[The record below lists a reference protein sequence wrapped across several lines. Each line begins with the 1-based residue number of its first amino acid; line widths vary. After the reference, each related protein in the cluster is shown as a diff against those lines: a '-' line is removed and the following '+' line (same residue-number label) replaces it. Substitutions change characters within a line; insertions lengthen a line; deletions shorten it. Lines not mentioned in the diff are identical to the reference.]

1 MKRSLHDR
9 LTVGL
14 TGGAPLYPLVV
25 LFGLNAVDELDR
37 AALNVLTP
45 EIRDHFGLSLSGVLA
60 LVALVEVG
68 AIVLGLPLAFWADR
82 RSRVRIATGGA
93 ALWGGFSLLT
103 GLAPNLAVLAVAR
116 AGAGM
121 GRAVNTPTHFSLL
134 ADYYPTTVRP
144 KVYGV
149 HRSANSTGQILGPI
163 IGGFL
168 ALFLGWRA
176 PFVLFTVPTVV
187 FVILALRLREPARG
201 AEERRALG
209 AAEDVA
215 LTEETAPRFGE
226 GVRLL
231 WGVRSLRRI
240 WYSLPFVAG
249 VIFVGLGA
257 LFSIFY
263 EEEFGLNEAQRGLV
277 SGVTEPFQILGLLVG
292 IPVANKLMRRDP
304 ALVLRLL
311 ALMGV
316 VISSAFAGLALAPT
330 LPVVIGLH
338 LFIAGVGAILQPG
351 AYALVSLV
359 TPPRARSLG
368 FALGAVWIL
377 PGLAAFPV
385 IGAVADS
392 YGVRRALLVLVPL
405 LLIGGFILA
414 SAGKFLNADIVRTR
428 TASLARSEA
437 LLARQRGE
445 SKLLVVRGLDVA
457 YDGTQVLF
465 GVDFEVGQGEIVAL
479 LGTNGAGKSTLLRA
493 ISGLVEPTAGVV
505 VLDGVDLTGVAPHH
519 VAGMGVAQVPGGKG
533 VFPSLTV
540 AENLRVATWGRHL
553 RGAAAEA
560 AAREAMAHFP
570 VLGRRLD
577 QPAGTL
583 SGGEQQMLA
592 LAQAFVSHPRLLLVD
607 ELSLGLAPAV
617 VGRLL
622 EVIRD
627 IRDRG
632 TTVVLVEQSV
642 TTALALAD
650 VAYFMEKGEIRF
662 RGPAAELAARPDLL
676 RAVFLRPVPPA
687 ASPPRLGP
695 TPGSPTER
703 SSGGVEPQA
712 PPERGAPAPRPA
724 VPAVQSALAVEGV
737 TKRFGAVVALDG
749 VSLSVPP
756 GRILGVIGPNGAG
769 KTTLFDA
776 ISGFLVPDGGRVSL
790 GGVDVTR
797 LSPDRRAR
805 LGLGRSFQDA
815 RLFPS
820 LTVAEALAL
829 ALERKVEVRDP
840 LATALGLRA
849 AARSERCVASR
860 VSEIIE
866 RMGLGTYADSF
877 VSELSTGTRR
887 LVDLACVLAHE
898 PAVLLL
904 DEPSSGIAQRE
915 AEALGPVLV
924 DIRDQTGAALVVI
937 EHDLPLVSGIAEEM
951 VALDLGGV
959 LARGTPAEVL
969 ADPLVM
975 AAYLGAPRA

>member
-1 MKRSLHDR
+1 MSWRERLRER

-14 TGGAPLYPLVV
+14 TGGAPLYPLIV

-82 RSRVRIATGGA
+82 RSRVRIATAGA
-93 ALWGGFSLLT
+93 TLWGGFSLLT
-103 GLAPNLAVLAVAR
+103 GLAPSLAVLAVAR

-149 HRSANSTGQILGPI
+149 HRSANSTGQILGPLV
-163 IGGFL
+163 GGML
-168 ALFLGWRA
+168 ALVLGWRA
-176 PFVLFTVPTVV
+176 PFVLFAVPTAV
-187 FVILALRLREPARG
+187 FILLALRLREPVRG

-215 LTEETAPRFGE
+215 LTEEIAPRFGE

-231 WGVRSLRRI
+231 WNVRSLRRI

-257 LFSIFY
+257 LFSLFY

-277 SGVTEPFQILGLLVG
+277 AAVTEPFQILGLLVG

-316 VISSAFAGLALAPT
+316 IISSAFAGLALAPT

-338 LFIAGVGAILQPG
+338 LFIAGVGAVLQPG

-368 FALGAVWIL
+368 FAVGAAWIL
-377 PGLAAFPV
+377 PGLVAFPV
-385 IGAVADS
+385 IGNVADT

-405 LLIGGFILA
+405 LLVGGFILA
-414 SAGKFLNADIVRTR
+414 SAGKFLNADIVRSR
-428 TASLARSEA
+428 TASLARAEA
-437 LLARQRGE
+437 LLARRRGE

-465 GVDFEVGQGEIVAL
+465 GVDFEVAEGEIVAL

-493 ISGLVEPTAGVV
+493 ISGLVEPAAGVV

-540 AENLRVATWGRHL
+540 AENLRVATWGQGL
-553 RGAAAEA
+553 RGPVAETAAD
-560 AAREAMAHFP
+560 EAMAHFP
-570 VLGRRLD
+570 VLRLRLG
-577 QPAGTL
+577 QAAGTL

-592 LAQAFVSHPRLLLVD
+592 LAQAFVSRPRLLLVD

-617 VGRLL
+617 VSRLL
-622 EVIRD
+622 EVIRA

-642 TTALALAD
+642 TTALELAD

-662 RGPAAELAARPDLL
+662 RGPAAELAERPDLL
-676 RAVFLRPVPPA
+676 RAVFLRAAGGDRHPPA
-687 ASPPRLGP
+687 TVVDSQARPAL
-695 TPGSPTER
+695 
-703 SSGGVEPQA
+703 GVE
-712 PPERGAPAPRPA
+712 G
-724 VPAVQSALAVEGV
+724 L
-737 TKRFGAVVALDG
+737 TKRFGAVVALDD
-749 VSLSVPP
+749 VSLAVAP
-756 GRILGVIGPNGAG
+756 GRILGIIGPNGAG

-776 ISGFLVPDGGRVSL
+776 ISGFVVPDGGRVL
-790 GGVDVTR
+790 LDGHDVTR
-797 LSPDRRAR
+797 RGPDQRAR

-820 LTVAEALAL
+820 LTVTEAIGL
-829 ALERKVEVRDP
+829 ALERSVEVRDP
-840 LATALGLRA
+840 LAIALGLRA
-849 AARSERCVASR
+849 VARSERCVAGR
-860 VSEIIE
+860 VSEIID
-866 RMGLGTYADSF
+866 RMGLGAYADSF

-937 EHDLPLVSGIAEEM
+937 EHDIPLVSGIAEEM
-951 VALDLGGV
+951 VALDLGRV

-969 ADPLVM
+969 ADPLVT

>member
-1 MKRSLHDR
+1 
-9 LTVGL
+9 
-14 TGGAPLYPLVV
+14 
-25 LFGLNAVDELDR
+25 
-37 AALNVLTP
+37 
-45 EIRDHFGLSLSGVLA
+45 GLSLSGVLA

-103 GLAPNLAVLAVAR
+103 GLAPSLAVLALAR

-134 ADYYPTTVRP
+134 ADYYPTSVRP

-149 HRSANSTGQILGPI
+149 HRSANSTGQILGPL
-163 IGGFL
+163 IGGVL
-168 ALFLGWRA
+168 ALWLGWRA
-176 PFVLFTVPTVV
+176 PFVLFAVPTAV
-187 FVILALRLREPARG
+187 FVVLALRLREPTRG

-209 AAEDVA
+209 ASEDVA

-277 SGVTEPFQILGLLVG
+277 SAITEPFQILGLLVG

-311 ALMGV
+311 ALMGL

-377 PGLAAFPV
+377 PGLVAFPV

-428 TASLARSEA
+428 TASLARAEA
-437 LLARQRGE
+437 LLARRRGE

-493 ISGLVEPTAGVV
+493 VSGLVEPAAGVV
-505 VLDGVDLTGVAPHH
+505 VLDGADLTGVAPHH
-519 VAGMGVAQVPGGKG
+519 VAGMGVAHVPGGKG

-540 AENLRVATWGRHL
+540 AENLRVATWGRRL
-553 RGAAAEA
+553 RGAEAEA
-560 AAREAMAHFP
+560 AAEEALTHFP
-570 VLGRRLD
+570 MLHLRLD

-592 LAQAFVSHPRLLLVD
+592 LAQAFVSRPRLLLVD

-617 VGRLL
+617 VAHLL
-622 EVIRD
+622 DVIRA

-676 RAVFLRPVPPA
+676 RAVFLRPGLGIGPGAGTSVRPEAEGPP
-687 ASPPRLGP
+687 
-695 TPGSPTER
+695 
-703 SSGGVEPQA
+703 
-712 PPERGAPAPRPA
+712 
-724 VPAVQSALAVEGV
+724 ALAVEGL

-749 VSLSVPP
+749 VSLSLPP

-776 ISGFLVPDGGRVSL
+776 VSGFLVPEAGRVSL
-790 GGVDVTR
+790 GGRDITR
-797 LSPDRRAR
+797 LGPDRRAR

-820 LTVAEALAL
+820 LTVSEALAL
-829 ALERKVEVRDP
+829 ALERTVEVRDP

-849 AARSERCVASR
+849 VARSERCVAAR
-860 VSEIIE
+860 VSEIID
-866 RMGLGTYADSF
+866 RMGLGAYADSF

-898 PAVLLL
+898 PTVLLL

-951 VALDLGGV
+951 VALDLGRV

-969 ADPLVM
+969 ADPLVT

>member
-1 MKRSLHDR
+1 MSRRERLRNR

-14 TGGAPLYPLVV
+14 TGGAPLYPLIV

-45 EIRDHFGLSLSGVLA
+45 EIRDHFGLSLSGVLS

-68 AIVLGLPLAFWADR
+68 AIILGLPLAFWADR
-82 RSRVRIATGGA
+82 RSRVRIARTGA
-93 ALWGGFSLLT
+93 TLWGGFSLLT
-103 GLAPNLAVLAVAR
+103 GLAPNLGVLAVAR

-149 HRSANSTGQILGPI
+149 HRSANSVGQIVGPLLG
-163 IGGFL
+163 GVM

-176 PFVLFTVPTVV
+176 PFLLFAVPTAV
-187 FVILALRLREPARG
+187 FVVLARRLKEPTRG

-209 AAEDVA
+209 ASEDVA

-231 WGVRSLRRI
+231 WSVRSLRRI

-257 LFSIFY
+257 LFSLFY

-277 SGVTEPFQILGLLVG
+277 SAITEPFQIVGLLVG
-292 IPVANKLMRRDP
+292 IPLANKLMRRDP

-311 ALMGV
+311 AVMGL

-338 LFIAGVGAILQPG
+338 LFVAGVGAVLQPG

-368 FALGAVWIL
+368 FALGGAFVL
-377 PGLAAFPV
+377 PGLIAFPV

-392 YGVRRALLVLVPL
+392 YGVRKALLVLVPL
-405 LLIGGFILA
+405 LVIGGFILA
-414 SAGKFLNADIVRTR
+414 SAGKFLNADIVRSR
-428 TASLARSEA
+428 TASLARAEA
-437 LLARQRGE
+437 LLARRRGE
-445 SKLLVVRGLDVA
+445 AKLLVVRGLDVD

-465 GVDFEVGQGEIVAL
+465 GVDFEVGEGEIVAL

-493 ISGLVEPTAGVV
+493 ISGLIEPSAGVV

-540 AENLRVATWGRHL
+540 AENLRVAAWGQHL
-553 RGAAAEA
+553 RGPEADAAMTEA
-560 AAREAMAHFP
+560 TVHFP
-570 VLGRRLD
+570 VLRQRLD

-592 LAQAFVSHPRLLLVD
+592 LAQAFVSRPRLLLVD

-622 EVIRD
+622 EVIRE

-650 VAYFMEKGEIRF
+650 VAFFMEKGEIRF

-676 RAVFLRPVPPA
+676 RAVFLRPVPLA
-687 ASPPRLGP
+687 ASPP
-695 TPGSPTER
+695 
-703 SSGGVEPQA
+703 A
-712 PPERGAPAPRPA
+712 PSPRPA
-724 VPAVQSALAVEGV
+724 GPALPAVLEVEGL
-737 TKRFGAVVALDG
+737 TKRFGAVVALDEA
-749 VSLSVPP
+749 SLSVPP
-756 GRILGVIGPNGAG
+756 GRILGIIGPNGAG

-776 ISGFLVPDGGRVSL
+776 ISGFLVPDAGRVVLGGR
-790 GGVDVTR
+790 DVTR
-797 LSPDRRAR
+797 LGPDRRAR

-820 LTVAEALAL
+820 LTVAEAVGL

-840 LATALGLRA
+840 LAIALGLRTV
-849 AARSERCVASR
+849 ARSERCVADR

-866 RMGLGTYADSF
+866 RMGLGGYADSF

-898 PAVLLL
+898 PTVLLL

-951 VALDLGGV
+951 VALDLGRV

-969 ADPLVM
+969 ADPLVT

>member
-1 MKRSLHDR
+1 VSRRQRLHDR
-9 LTVGL
+9 LSAGL
-14 TGGAPLYPLVV
+14 TGGAPLYPLLV

-37 AALNVLTP
+37 SALNVLTP

-82 RSRVRIATGGA
+82 RSRVRIATAGA

-103 GLAPNLAVLAVAR
+103 GLAPSLAVLAVAR

-149 HRSANSTGQILGPI
+149 HRSANSTGQILGPVL
-163 IGGFL
+163 GGVL
-168 ALFLGWRA
+168 ALFFGWRA
-176 PFVLFTVPTVV
+176 PFVLFAVPTAV
-187 FVILALRLREPARG
+187 FVVLALRLREPTRG

-215 LTEETAPRFGE
+215 LTEEPAPRFGE

-277 SGVTEPFQILGLLVG
+277 SAITEPFQILGLLVG

-330 LPVVIGLH
+330 LPVVVALH
-338 LFIAGVGAILQPG
+338 LFISGVGAVLQPG

-368 FALGAVWIL
+368 FALGAVWVL
-377 PGLAAFPV
+377 PGLVAFPV

-414 SAGKFLNADIVRTR
+414 SAGRFLNADIVRTR
-428 TASLARSEA
+428 TASLARAEA
-437 LLARQRGE
+437 LLARRRGE

-493 ISGLVEPTAGVV
+493 ISGVVEPGAGVV

-519 VAGMGVAQVPGGKG
+519 VAGLGVAHVPGGKG

-540 AENLRVATWGRHL
+540 AENLRVATWGQRL
-553 RGAAAEA
+553 RGAEAEA
-560 AAREAMAHFP
+560 AAGEAIAHFP
-570 VLGRRLD
+570 MLRLRLD

-592 LAQAFVSHPRLLLVD
+592 LAQAFVSRPRLLLVD

-622 EVIRD
+622 EVIGA

-676 RAVFLRPVPPA
+676 RAVFLRPGPA
-687 ASPPRLGP
+687 REGP
-695 TPGSPTER
+695 APVAAVRPSADGSP
-703 SSGGVEPQA
+703 
-712 PPERGAPAPRPA
+712 
-724 VPAVQSALAVEGV
+724 ALAVEDL

-776 ISGFLVPDGGRVSL
+776 VSGFLVPDDGRVSL
-790 GGVDVTR
+790 GGRDVTG
-797 LSPDRRAR
+797 LGPDRRAR

-840 LATALGLRA
+840 LAIALGLRA
-849 AARSERCVASR
+849 VARSERCVADR
-860 VSEIIE
+860 VSGIID
-866 RMGLGTYADSF
+866 RMGLGAYADSF

-898 PAVLLL
+898 PTVLLL

-924 DIRDQTGAALVVI
+924 GIRDQTGAALVVI

-951 VALDLGGV
+951 VALDLGRV

-969 ADPLVM
+969 ADPQVT
-975 AAYLGAPRA
+975 AAYMGASRA

>member
-1 MKRSLHDR
+1 VTIVTRRERLRDR

-60 LVALVEVG
+60 LVSLVEVG

-103 GLAPNLAVLAVAR
+103 GLAPSMAVLAVAR
-116 AGAGM
+116 AGAGI

-149 HRSANSTGQILGPI
+149 HRSANSTGQIVGPVV
-163 IGGFL
+163 GGLL
-168 ALFLGWRA
+168 ALFFGWRA
-176 PFVLFTVPTVV
+176 PFVLFAVPTVV
-187 FVILALRLREPARG
+187 FVVLALRLREPARG

-277 SGVTEPFQILGLLVG
+277 SGITEPFQILGLLVG

-304 ALVLRLL
+304 SLVLRLL

-377 PGLAAFPV
+377 PGLAAFPI

-428 TASLARSEA
+428 TASLARAEA
-437 LLARQRGE
+437 LLARRRGE
-445 SKLLVVRGLDVA
+445 SKLLMVRGLEVA

-465 GVDFEVGQGEIVAL
+465 GVDFEAGQGEIVAL

-540 AENLRVATWGRHL
+540 AENLRVATWGQHL

-560 AAREAMAHFP
+560 AASEAMAHFP
-570 VLGRRLD
+570 VLGLRLD

-592 LAQAFVSHPRLLLVD
+592 LAQAFVSRPRLLLVD

-622 EVIRD
+622 EVIRV

-676 RAVFLRPVPPA
+676 RAVFLRAVPP
-687 ASPPRLGP
+687 G
-695 TPGSPTER
+695 
-703 SSGGVEPQA
+703 
-712 PPERGAPAPRPA
+712 RGAPAPHPA
-724 VPAVQSALAVEGV
+724 VPALQPALEVEDL

-749 VSLSVPP
+749 VALSVPP

-776 ISGFLVPDGGRVSL
+776 VSGFLVPDGGRVAL
-790 GGVDVTR
+790 GGIDVTR

-849 AARSERCVASR
+849 VARSERCVADR
-860 VSEIIE
+860 VSGIIE
-866 RMGLGTYADSF
+866 RMGLVAYADSF

-898 PAVLLL
+898 PTVLLL

-915 AEALGPVLV
+915 AEALGPLLV

-969 ADPLVM
+969 ADPLVA
-975 AAYLGAPRA
+975 AAYMGAPRA

>member
-1 MKRSLHDR
+1 MTRRERLRDR

-14 TGGAPLYPLVV
+14 TGGAPLYPLIV

-103 GLAPNLAVLAVAR
+103 GLAPSLAVLAVAR

-149 HRSANSTGQILGPI
+149 HRSANSTGQILGPVV
-163 IGGFL
+163 GGAV
-168 ALFLGWRA
+168 ALWLGWRA
-176 PFVLFTVPTVV
+176 PFVLFAVPTAV
-187 FVILALRLREPARG
+187 FVLLALRLREPPRG
-201 AEERRALG
+201 AEERRAVG

-215 LTEETAPRFGE
+215 LTEEAAPRFGE

-292 IPVANKLMRRDP
+292 IPVANRLMRRDP

-311 ALMGV
+311 ALMGL
-316 VISSAFAGLALAPT
+316 VISSAFAGLALART

-338 LFIAGVGAILQPG
+338 LFIAGVGAVLQPG

-377 PGLAAFPV
+377 PGLVAFPV

-405 LLIGGFILA
+405 LLVGGFILA

-428 TASLARSEA
+428 TASLARAEA
-437 LLARQRGE
+437 LLARRRGE

-465 GVDFEVGQGEIVAL
+465 GVDFEVEEGEIVAL

-493 ISGLVEPTAGVV
+493 VSGLVEPAAGVV

-519 VAGMGVAQVPGGKG
+519 VAGMGVAQVPGGRG

-540 AENLRVATWGRHL
+540 AENLRVATWGQRL
-553 RGAAAEA
+553 RGPEAEA
-560 AAREAMAHFP
+560 AAAQAISHFP
-570 VLGRRLD
+570 VLRLRLD

-592 LAQAFVSHPRLLLVD
+592 LAQAFVSRPRLLLVD

-622 EVIRD
+622 EVIRA

-676 RAVFLRPVPPA
+676 RAVFLRPGSASQRSAPFSPSPSTGGPPA
-687 ASPPRLGP
+687 LR
-695 TPGSPTER
+695 
-703 SSGGVEPQA
+703 
-712 PPERGAPAPRPA
+712 
-724 VPAVQSALAVEGV
+724 VEGL

-749 VSLSVPP
+749 VTLSVPP
-756 GRILGVIGPNGAG
+756 GRILGIIGPNGAG

-776 ISGFLVPDGGRVSL
+776 ISGFLVPDDGRVSL
-790 GGVDVTR
+790 GGRDVTR
-797 LSPDRRAR
+797 LAPDRRAR

-815 RLFPS
+815 RLFPALS
-820 LTVAEALAL
+820 VSETIALAF
-829 ALERKVEVRDP
+829 ERHVEIRDP
-840 LATALGLRA
+840 
-849 AARSERCVASR
+849 V
-860 VSEIIE
+860 
-866 RMGLGTYADSF
+866 
-877 VSELSTGTRR
+877 
-887 LVDLACVLAHE
+887 
-898 PAVLLL
+898 
-904 DEPSSGIAQRE
+904 
-915 AEALGPVLV
+915 
-924 DIRDQTGAALVVI
+924 
-937 EHDLPLVSGIAEEM
+937 
-951 VALDLGGV
+951 
-959 LARGTPAEVL
+959 
-969 ADPLVM
+969 
-975 AAYLGAPRA
+975 

>member
-1 MKRSLHDR
+1 VSRMQRLRDR
-9 LTVGL
+9 LTVGV
-14 TGGAPLYPLVV
+14 TGGAPLYPLIV

-37 AALNVLTP
+37 AALNVLAP

-60 LVALVEVG
+60 LVSLVEVG
-68 AIVLGLPLAFWADR
+68 AILIGLPLAFFADR

-93 ALWGGFSLLT
+93 GLWGGFSLLT
-103 GLAPNLAVLAVAR
+103 GLAPNLGVLAVAR
-116 AGAGM
+116 AGAGI
-121 GRAVNTPTHFSLL
+121 GRAVNTPTHFSLI
-134 ADYYPTTVRP
+134 ADYYPTSVRP

-149 HRSANSTGQILGPI
+149 HRSANSTGQILGPLA
-163 IGGFL
+163 GGVL
-168 ALFLGWRA
+168 ALFFGWRA
-176 PFVLFTVPTVV
+176 PFVLFAVPTAV
-187 FVILALRLREPARG
+187 FVVLALRLREPPRG

-209 AAEDVA
+209 AEEDVA

-263 EEEFGLNEAQRGLV
+263 EQEFGLNEAQRGLV
-277 SGVTEPFQILGLLVG
+277 SAVTEPFQILGLLVG
-292 IPVANKLMRRDP
+292 IPVANRLMKRDP

-311 ALMGV
+311 ALMGLI
-316 VISSAFAGLALAPT
+316 ISSAFAGLALAPT

-338 LFIAGVGAILQPG
+338 LFISGVGAILQPG

-368 FALGAVWIL
+368 FALGAVWVL
-377 PGLAAFPV
+377 PGLVAFPV
-385 IGAVADS
+385 IGSVADS

-405 LLIGGFILA
+405 LLVGGFILA

-428 TASLARSEA
+428 TASLARAEA
-437 LLARQRGE
+437 LLARRRGE

-465 GVDFEVGQGEIVAL
+465 GVDFEVGEGEIVAL

-493 ISGLVEPTAGVV
+493 ISGLVEPAAGVV
-505 VLDGVDLTGVAPHH
+505 VLDGIDLTGVAPHH

-533 VFPSLTV
+533 IFPSLTV
-540 AENLRVATWGRHL
+540 AENLRVATWGQGL
-553 RGAAAEA
+553 RGPAAETA
-560 AAREAMAHFP
+560 ADEAMGHFP
-570 VLGRRLD
+570 VLRSRLD
-577 QPAGTL
+577 QLAGTL

-592 LAQAFVSHPRLLLVD
+592 LAQAFVSRPRLLLVD

-617 VGRLL
+617 VNRLL
-622 EVIRD
+622 EVIRT
-627 IRDRG
+627 IRDQG

-662 RGPAAELAARPDLL
+662 RGPAAELAERPDLL
-676 RAVFLRPVPPA
+676 RAVFLRGSPERERPAPPTGVGTAAA
-687 ASPPRLGP
+687 AS
-695 TPGSPTER
+695 GSPVLE
-703 SSGGVEPQA
+703 
-712 PPERGAPAPRPA
+712 
-724 VPAVQSALAVEGV
+724 VEGL
-737 TKRFGAVVALDG
+737 TKRFGAVVALDD
-749 VSLSVPP
+749 VSLAVPP

-776 ISGFLVPDGGRVSL
+776 ISGFVTLDGGRVRL
-790 GGVDVTR
+790 DGQDVTR
-797 LSPDRRAR
+797 LGPDRRAR
-805 LGLGRSFQDA
+805 RGLGRSFQDA

-820 LTVAEALAL
+820 LTVTEAVGL

-840 LATALGLRA
+840 LAAALGLRA
-849 AARSERCVASR
+849 VARSERCVAGR
-860 VSEIIE
+860 VSEIID
-866 RMGLGTYADSF
+866 RMGLGAFADSF

-898 PAVLLL
+898 PTVLLL

-951 VALDLGGV
+951 VALDLGRL

-969 ADPLVM
+969 ADPHVT
-975 AAYLGAPRA
+975 AAYMGAPRA

>member
-1 MKRSLHDR
+1 LTNRRERLRDR
-9 LTVGL
+9 LTAGV

-37 AALNVLTP
+37 SALNVLTP

-82 RSRVRIATGGA
+82 KSRVRIATGGA

-103 GLAPNLAVLAVAR
+103 GLAPSLFVLAVAR

-134 ADYYPTTVRP
+134 ADYYPTTVRS

-149 HRSANSTGQILGPI
+149 HRSANSTGQILGPVV
-163 IGGFL
+163 GGVL

-176 PFVLFTVPTVV
+176 PFVLFAVPTAV
-187 FVILALRLREPARG
+187 FVVLALRLREPARG

-209 AAEDVA
+209 ATEDVA

-277 SGVTEPFQILGLLVG
+277 SAVTEPFQILGLLIG

-311 ALMGV
+311 AVMGV
-316 VISSAFAGLALAPT
+316 VISSAFAGLAVAPT

-338 LFIAGVGAILQPG
+338 LFISGVGAVLQPG

-368 FALGAVWIL
+368 FALGAVWVL
-377 PGLAAFPV
+377 PGLVAFPV

-414 SAGKFLNADIVRTR
+414 SAGKFINADIVRTR

-437 LLARQRGE
+437 LLARRRGE

-457 YDGTQVLF
+457 YDSTQVLF
-465 GVDFEVGQGEIVAL
+465 GVDFEVGEGEIVAL

-493 ISGLVEPTAGVV
+493 ISGVVEPTAGVV

-519 VAGMGVAQVPGGKG
+519 VAGLGVAHVPGGKG

-540 AENLRVATWGRHL
+540 AENLRVATWGQRL

-560 AAREAMAHFP
+560 AAGEAMAHFP
-570 VLGRRLD
+570 MLRLRLD

-592 LAQAFVSHPRLLLVD
+592 LAQAFVARPRLLLVD

-617 VGRLL
+617 VSRLL
-622 EVIRD
+622 DVIRA

-662 RGPAAELAARPDLL
+662 RGPSAELAERPDLL
-676 RAVFLRPVPPA
+676 RAVFLRAAVGSGHPA
-687 ASPPRLGP
+687 SASGD
-695 TPGSPTER
+695 TPHP
-703 SSGGVEPQA
+703 
-712 PPERGAPAPRPA
+712 GAVASIHDRPA
-724 VPAVQSALAVEGV
+724 LEVEGL
-737 TKRFGAVVALDG
+737 TKRFGAVVALDD
-749 VSLSVPP
+749 VSLAVPP
-756 GRILGVIGPNGAG
+756 GRILGIIGPNGAG

-776 ISGFLVPDGGRVSL
+776 ISGFLLLDGGRIRL
-790 GGVDVTR
+790 DGQDITR
-797 LSPDRRAR
+797 RGPDQRAR

-820 LTVAEALAL
+820 LTVVEAVGL
-829 ALERKVEVRDP
+829 ALERTVEVRDP

-849 AARSERCVASR
+849 VARSEKCVAGR
-860 VSEIIE
+860 VSEIID
-866 RMGLGTYADSF
+866 RMGLGAYADSF

-898 PAVLLL
+898 PTVLLL

-937 EHDLPLVSGIAEEM
+937 EHDLPLVSSIAEEM
-951 VALDLGGV
+951 VALDLGRV
-959 LARGTPAEVL
+959 LARGSPDEVL
-969 ADPLVM
+969 ADPQVT
-975 AAYLGAPRA
+975 AAYMGAPRA

>member
-1 MKRSLHDR
+1 VSRAQALRER

-60 LVALVEVG
+60 LVSLVEVG
-68 AIVLGLPLAFWADR
+68 AILIGLPLAFLADR

-93 ALWGGFSLLT
+93 GLWGGFSLLT
-103 GLAPNLAVLAVAR
+103 GLAPNLGVLSLAR
-116 AGAGM
+116 AGAGI
-121 GRAVNTPTHFSLL
+121 GRAVNTPTHFSLI

-149 HRSANSTGQILGPI
+149 HRSANSTGQILGPLL
-163 IGGFL
+163 GGVL
-168 ALFLGWRA
+168 ALFFGWRA
-176 PFVLFTVPTVV
+176 PFMLFAIPTAV
-187 FVILALRLREPARG
+187 FVILALRLREPPRG

-209 AAEDVA
+209 AEEDVA

-263 EEEFGLNEAQRGLV
+263 EQEFGLNEAQRGLV
-277 SGVTEPFQILGLLVG
+277 SAVTEPFQILGLLVG
-292 IPVANKLMRRDP
+292 IPVANRLMKRDP

-316 VISSAFAGLALAPT
+316 IISSAFAGLALAPT

-338 LFIAGVGAILQPG
+338 LFISGVGAILQPG

-368 FALGAVWIL
+368 FALGAVWVL
-377 PGLAAFPV
+377 PGLVAFPV
-385 IGAVADS
+385 IGSVADS
-392 YGVRRALLVLVPL
+392 YGVRKALLVLVPL
-405 LLIGGFILA
+405 LLVGGFILA

-428 TASLARSEA
+428 TASLARAEA
-437 LLARQRGE
+437 LLARRRGE

-465 GVDFEVGQGEIVAL
+465 GVDFEVGEGEMVAL

-493 ISGLVEPTAGVV
+493 ISGLVEPAAGVV
-505 VLDGVDLTGVAPHH
+505 VLDGIDLTGVAPHH

-540 AENLRVATWGRHL
+540 AENLRVATWGQGL
-553 RGAAAEA
+553 RGLAAKTAAAD
-560 AAREAMAHFP
+560 AMEHFP
-570 VLGRRLD
+570 GLRSRLE

-592 LAQAFVSHPRLLLVD
+592 LAQAFVSRPRLLLVD

-617 VGRLL
+617 VNRLL
-622 EVIRD
+622 EVIRA
-627 IRDRG
+627 IRDQG
-632 TTVVLVEQSV
+632 TTVVLVEQSL

-662 RGPAAELAARPDLL
+662 RGPAAELAERPDLL
-676 RAVFLRPVPPA
+676 RAVFLRGGRAQREPA
-687 ASPPRLGP
+687 
-695 TPGSPTER
+695 
-703 SSGGVEPQA
+703 
-712 PPERGAPAPRPA
+712 APAPVAVAAASAVSPIVSGHPA
-724 VPAVQSALAVEGV
+724 LEVEGL
-737 TKRFGAVVALDG
+737 TKRFGAVVALDD
-749 VSLSVPP
+749 VTLAVPP

-776 ISGFLVPDGGRVSL
+776 ISGFVTLDGGRVRL
-790 GGVDVTR
+790 DGQDVTR
-797 LSPDRRAR
+797 LGPDRRAWR
-805 LGLGRSFQDA
+805 GLGRSFQDA

-820 LTVAEALAL
+820 LTVAEAVGL

-840 LATALGLRA
+840 LAAALGLRA
-849 AARSERCVASR
+849 VARSERCVAGR
-860 VSEIIE
+860 VSEIID
-866 RMGLGTYADSF
+866 RMGLGAFADSF

-898 PAVLLL
+898 PTVLLL

-951 VALDLGGV
+951 VALDLGRV

-969 ADPLVM
+969 ADPHVT
-975 AAYLGAPRA
+975 AAYMGVPRA

>member
-1 MKRSLHDR
+1 VNRRERLRDR
-9 LTVGL
+9 LTAGL
-14 TGGAPLYPLVV
+14 TGGAPLYPLIV

-82 RSRVRIATGGA
+82 RSRVRIATAGA
-93 ALWGGFSLLT
+93 TLWGGFSLLT
-103 GLAPNLAVLAVAR
+103 GLAPSLAVLAVAR

-149 HRSANSTGQILGPI
+149 HRSANSTGQILGPLL
-163 IGGFL
+163 GGTL
-168 ALFLGWRA
+168 ALVLGWRA
-176 PFVLFTVPTVV
+176 PFVLFAVPTAV
-187 FVILALRLREPARG
+187 FIFLALRLREPVRG

-215 LTEETAPRFGE
+215 LTEEIAPRFGE

-231 WGVRSLRRI
+231 WSVRSLRRI

-257 LFSIFY
+257 LFSLFY

-277 SGVTEPFQILGLLVG
+277 AAVTEPFQILGLLVG

-330 LPVVIGLH
+330 LPVVVGLH
-338 LFIAGVGAILQPG
+338 LFIAGVGAVLQPG

-368 FALGAVWIL
+368 FAVGAAWIL
-377 PGLAAFPV
+377 PGLVAFPV
-385 IGAVADS
+385 IGGVADT

-405 LLIGGFILA
+405 LLVGGFILA

-428 TASLARSEA
+428 TASLARAEA
-437 LLARQRGE
+437 LLARRRGE
-445 SKLLVVRGLDVA
+445 SKLLVVRGLDVG

-465 GVDFEVGQGEIVAL
+465 GVDFEVAEGEIVAL

-493 ISGLVEPTAGVV
+493 ISGLVEPAAGVV

-533 VFPSLTV
+533 IFPSLTV
-540 AENLRVATWGRHL
+540 AENLRVATWGQAL
-553 RGAAAEA
+553 RGPAAEA
-560 AAREAMAHFP
+560 AADEAMAHFP
-570 VLGRRLD
+570 VLRLRLE
-577 QPAGTL
+577 QAAGTL

-592 LAQAFVSHPRLLLVD
+592 LAQAFVSRPRLLLVD
-607 ELSLGLAPAV
+607 ELALGLAPAV
-617 VGRLL
+617 VNRLL
-622 EVIRD
+622 EVIRA

-642 TTALALAD
+642 TTALELAD

-662 RGPAAELAARPDLL
+662 RGPSAELAERPDLL
-676 RAVFLRPVPPA
+676 RAVFLRSSAVGNGHPPSA
-687 ASPPRLGP
+687 P
-695 TPGSPTER
+695 TGE
-703 SSGGVEPQA
+703 
-712 PPERGAPAPRPA
+712 RPA
-724 VPAVQSALAVEGV
+724 LEVEGL
-737 TKRFGAVVALDG
+737 TKRFGAVVALDD
-749 VSLSVPP
+749 VSLAVPP
-756 GRILGVIGPNGAG
+756 GRILGIIGPNGAG

-776 ISGFLVPDGGRVSL
+776 ISGFLVLDGGRVRL
-790 GGVDVTR
+790 DGQDVTR
-797 LSPDRRAR
+797 RGPDQRAR

-820 LTVAEALAL
+820 LTVVEAVGL
-829 ALERKVEVRDP
+829 ALERTVEVRDP

-849 AARSERCVASR
+849 VARSEKCVAGR
-860 VSEIIE
+860 VSEIID
-866 RMGLGTYADSF
+866 RMGLGAYADSF

-898 PAVLLL
+898 PTVLLL

-915 AEALGPVLV
+915 AEALGPVLR

-937 EHDLPLVSGIAEEM
+937 EHDIPLVSGIAEEM
-951 VALDLGGV
+951 VALDLGRV
-959 LARGTPAEVL
+959 LARGTPADVL
-969 ADPLVM
+969 ADPLVT

>member
-1 MKRSLHDR
+1 MTVTPAPMTPLPLTRLDR
-9 LTVGL
+9 LRAWLTVSL

-68 AIVLGLPLAFWADR
+68 AILLGLPLAFWADR
-82 RSRVRIATGGA
+82 RSRVRIATAGA
-93 ALWGGFSLLT
+93 TLWGGFSLLT
-103 GLAPNLAVLAVAR
+103 GLAPSLLVLAVAR

-134 ADYYPTTVRP
+134 ADYYPTSVRP

-149 HRSANSTGQILGPI
+149 HRSANSTGQILGPVI
-163 IGGFL
+163 AGVL
-168 ALFLGWRA
+168 ALVLGWRA
-176 PFVLFTVPTVV
+176 PFVLFAIPTAV
-187 FVILALRLREPARG
+187 FIVLALRLREPTRG

-215 LTEETAPRFGE
+215 LTEEIAPRFGE

-231 WGVRSLRRI
+231 WSVRSLRRI

-257 LFSIFY
+257 LFSLFY

-277 SGVTEPFQILGLLVG
+277 SAVTEPFQILGLLVG
-292 IPVANKLMRRDP
+292 IPVANKLMKRDP
-304 ALVLRLL
+304 SLVLRLL
-311 ALMGV
+311 AFMGV
-316 VISSAFAGLALAPT
+316 IISSAFAGLALAPT

-338 LFIAGVGAILQPG
+338 LFIAGVGAVLQPG

-368 FALGAVWIL
+368 FALGAAFIL

-385 IGAVADS
+385 IGGVADT
-392 YGVRRALLVLVPL
+392 YGVRKALLVLVPL

-428 TASLARSEA
+428 TASLARAEA
-437 LLARQRGE
+437 LLARRRGE

-465 GVDFEVGQGEIVAL
+465 GVDFEVGEGEIVAL

-493 ISGLVEPTAGVV
+493 ISGVAEPAAGVV

-519 VAGMGVAQVPGGKG
+519 IAGMGVAQVPGGKG

-540 AENLRVATWGRHL
+540 AENLRVAASAQRL
-553 RGAAAEA
+553 RGAEAEA
-560 AAREAMAHFP
+560 AMEAATAHFP
-570 VLGRRLD
+570 VLRLRLD

-592 LAQAFVSHPRLLLVD
+592 LAQAFVSRPRLLLVD

-622 EVIRD
+622 EVIRA
-627 IRDRG
+627 IRDQG

-662 RGPAAELAARPDLL
+662 RGPAADLASRPDLL
-676 RAVFLRPVPPA
+676 RAVFLKPVPGSHMT
-687 ASPPRLGP
+687 ASPV
-695 TPGSPTER
+695 GSPVAGP
-703 SSGGVEPQA
+703 SA
-712 PPERGAPAPRPA
+712 APRPDGPEA
-724 VPAVQSALAVEGV
+724 PPALEVVGLS
-737 TKRFGAVVALDG
+737 KRFGAVVALDE
-749 VSLSVPP
+749 VTLSLPP
-756 GRILGVIGPNGAG
+756 GRILGIIGPNGAG

-776 ISGFLVPDGGRVSL
+776 VSGFVPPDAGRVAL
-790 GGVDVTR
+790 AGVDITPMA
-797 LSPDRRAR
+797 PDRRAR

-820 LTVAEALAL
+820 LTVAESIGL

-849 AARSERCVASR
+849 VARSERCVTDR

-866 RMGLGTYADSF
+866 RMGLGAYADSF
-877 VSELSTGTRR
+877 VAELSTGTRR

-898 PAVLLL
+898 PTVLLL

-951 VALDLGGV
+951 VALDLGRV

-969 ADPLVM
+969 ADPQVA
-975 AAYLGAPRA
+975 AAYMGAPRA

>member
-1 MKRSLHDR
+1 MSWRERLRER

-14 TGGAPLYPLVV
+14 TGGAPLYPLIV

-82 RSRVRIATGGA
+82 RSRVRIATAGA
-93 ALWGGFSLLT
+93 TLWGGFSLLT
-103 GLAPNLAVLAVAR
+103 GLAPSLAVLAVAR

-149 HRSANSTGQILGPI
+149 HRSANSTGQILGPLV
-163 IGGFL
+163 GGML
-168 ALFLGWRA
+168 ALVLGWRA
-176 PFVLFTVPTVV
+176 PFVLFAVPTAV
-187 FVILALRLREPARG
+187 FILLALRLREPVRG

-215 LTEETAPRFGE
+215 LTEEIAPRFGE

-231 WGVRSLRRI
+231 WNVRSLRRI

-257 LFSIFY
+257 LFSLFY

-277 SGVTEPFQILGLLVG
+277 AAVTEPFQILGLLVG

-316 VISSAFAGLALAPT
+316 IISSAFAGLALAPT

-338 LFIAGVGAILQPG
+338 LFIAGVGAVLQPG

-368 FALGAVWIL
+368 FAVGAAWIL
-377 PGLAAFPV
+377 PGLVAFPV
-385 IGAVADS
+385 IGNVADT

-405 LLIGGFILA
+405 LLVGGFILA
-414 SAGKFLNADIVRTR
+414 SAGKFLNADIVRSR
-428 TASLARSEA
+428 TASLARAEA
-437 LLARQRGE
+437 LLARRRGE

-465 GVDFEVGQGEIVAL
+465 GVDFEVAEGEIVAL

-493 ISGLVEPTAGVV
+493 ISGLVEPAAGVV

-540 AENLRVATWGRHL
+540 AENLRVATWGQGL
-553 RGAAAEA
+553 RGPVAETAAD
-560 AAREAMAHFP
+560 EAMAHFP
-570 VLGRRLD
+570 VLRLRLG

-592 LAQAFVSHPRLLLVD
+592 LAQAFVSRPRLLLVD

-617 VGRLL
+617 VSRLL
-622 EVIRD
+622 EVIRA

-642 TTALALAD
+642 TTALELAD

-662 RGPAAELAARPDLL
+662 RGPAAELAERPDLL
-676 RAVFLRPVPPA
+676 RAVFLRAAGGDRHPPA
-687 ASPPRLGP
+687 TVVDSQARPAL
-695 TPGSPTER
+695 
-703 SSGGVEPQA
+703 GVE
-712 PPERGAPAPRPA
+712 G
-724 VPAVQSALAVEGV
+724 L
-737 TKRFGAVVALDG
+737 TKRFGAVVALDD
-749 VSLSVPP
+749 VSLAVAP
-756 GRILGVIGPNGAG
+756 GRILGIIGPNGAG

-776 ISGFLVPDGGRVSL
+776 ISGFVVPDGGRVL
-790 GGVDVTR
+790 LDGHDVTR
-797 LSPDRRAR
+797 RGPDQRAR

-820 LTVAEALAL
+820 LTVTEAIGL
-829 ALERKVEVRDP
+829 ALERSVEVRDP
-840 LATALGLRA
+840 LAIALGLRA
-849 AARSERCVASR
+849 VARSERCVAGR
-860 VSEIIE
+860 VSEIID
-866 RMGLGTYADSF
+866 RMGLGAYADSF

-937 EHDLPLVSGIAEEM
+937 EHDIPLVSGIAEEM
-951 VALDLGGV
+951 VALDLGRV

-969 ADPLVM
+969 ADPLVT